1 MPRSTQ
7 TYISMSKVP
16 ILYRKYTSEIIFSF
30 YCLLSI
36 FASSL
41 SVVNQVI
48 FVHKSTLGC
57 TMSYMAGY
65 LDTLE
70 LFVVLYSCSW
80 KRNVNSHEVYILFV
94 FPCVSWCKL
103 FSEPHY
109 FSLRVLL
116 VLYLLATRQ
125 WSVHNVH
132 NGVKRWIVLL
142 HPSVSA
148 LYWSCG
154 VYRLNFLL
162 CRQAPSCSLLT
173 SFHRSNLGFL

>member
-1 MPRSTQ
+1 MWRCPK
-7 TYISMSKVP
+7 IDK
-16 ILYRKYTSEIIFSF
+16 YRVWLCCRTIYSVWLFTCAQSSSIIFSF

-65 LDTLE
+65 LDTLD
-70 LFVVLYSCSW
+70 LFAVLYSCSW
-80 KRNVNSHEVYILFV
+80 KRNVNSHEVYFLFV
-94 FPCVSWCKL
+94 FACVSWCKL

-116 VLYLLATRQ
+116 VLYLQ
-125 WSVHNVH
+125 PG
-132 NGVKRWIVLL
+132 NGAFTMFTMEWKGELFCCIPASPHCIGAAESTGWTFYC
-142 HPSVSA
+142 A
-148 LYWSCG
+148 G
-154 VYRLNFLL
+154 RLPLV
-162 CRQAPSCSLLT
+162 PY
-173 SFHRSNLGFL
+173 

>member
-57 TMSYMAGY
+57 TMSYMARY

-70 LFVVLYSCSW
+70 LFAVLYSCSW

-94 FPCVSWCKL
+94 FACVSWCKL

-148 LYWSCG
+148 LYWSSAESTGWTFYCAG
-154 VYRLNFLL
+154 RLPLV
-162 CRQAPSCSLLT
+162 PY
-173 SFHRSNLGFL
+173 